1 MKKLLLFMML
11 LVTSITSWAED
22 PYFEVISGSFAS
34 GNVTVKFTFPEAT
47 TVSFSGSIYLAHN
60 DKPNDVYVTASGS
73 DVSTEGNTLTAIFTY
88 TPWAGISESGYSFWS
103 GGITAEGYSQYSNI
117 HAKPV
122 PPYAEVLSG
131 SLTSGTLAVKVTF
144 PNIST
149 IEPDL
154 GYSYTISLW
163 NNDVKLDAKTSS
175 GDVSVTGNTLS
186 TTFNFSTQS
195 DDDLSATLIKVD
207 KWAIKL
213 DGAWNVA
220 MEISFSSST
229 PEPSG
234 CEHANCTSHPAVEP
248 TESTPGNIAYD
259 ECDDCGLFFAATD
272 TEHTTPLEWSAI
284 ELTYCAHE
292 HVGADDICADCNRVL
307 PHAPRTMTWTVNGIT
322 VTYNKAVR
330 SLTFSGEGTMPDVD
344 LYSLAEDQKIAKLI
358 EAYPWYGALNPR
370 LESDWMGTHIVVD
383 AVSTLTIESG
393 VHIGSGSD
401 ATQYIVAGV
410 FYDHT
415 TYEWHLNA
423 DVIVVDNDD
432 AKAPYSYHSH
442 VHTPADL
449 ASMGVTS
456 FPSEVFWS
464 MGDHYHVAQYTKEPE
479 CPYYSSYNLYCPV
492 CGYYSNGGSAW
503 SSEQVKHDYNY
514 AGVCYNCGAKNPA
527 TCAHTNVNSYA
538 AVASTDTYH
547 GHIAFKKCSD
557 CGQYFA
563 ADDASCATA
572 LDFETQV
579 LLPLAAPSC
588 SHVMNEM
595 TPVCNGVHTVYYACE
610 LCGHLFADAEGETEI
625 SEADVTHDFEGDV
638 SQCTHGCGA
647 YNPAT
652 CEHEMVHHYRV
663 EPSCGE
669 YGMEEHDECTICGE
683 LFDSYS
689 NPTTIEALRI
699 NKLTHEFNSYNVCV
713 NCGYETPEALHTCS
727 HINMTWLGDS
737 RTSCT
742 QTFGYKDY
750 YRCNNCDRYRAY
762 DDKLHTTVTILK
774 SDMQITPGS
783 QLHNGHLAYKS
794 ADPLSC
800 TQSALAISRKECSDC
815 HRMYYT
821 YTPDDECLI
830 SNAWTEGFINSMLSS
845 PVGHNFVDGSHV
857 CSRCGFDAV
866 YRKVTVDS
874 EIKAGA
880 HYILVSHIG
889 DQYYAFG
896 KPGYDENRD
905 SNMGY
910 LGFDA
915 VPVNMEPDGRISVTS
930 NKVMT
935 LYTYGI
941 LSNVFD
947 NNNITADGLRQRV
960 MDLTFY
966 NPVYG
971 DIRWDIADA
980 NIFEKNKDLVL
991 DEVSLWNAD
1000 ETESMNLH
1008 IYNGE
1013 KKFYARWNYT
1023 YPVDDYRYPE
1033 YGSNLVEDGALI
1045 YSMADWFGSYFKRFH
1060 TMILGQNGS
1069 DEPRFHVPGFMNF
1082 IPGSDETQYEKIYPV
1097 CLYLLDTKKFINAE
1111 NTTAANVSGPVTK
1124 EDVMSIFTKAKDSYD
1139 ENVAAL
1145 AELAEKYPDPYTEYK
1160 VLKSSYQFTTIDL
1173 SKARISDGDL
1183 TYQDIMDMK
1192 NNEFSAP
1199 NVIIV
1204 LPETS
1209 GASAVKGKKPS
1220 MKSAS
1225 QLASIPNV
1233 IINGSCQTLVLQ
1245 DKQTMN
1251 VPVDFTAGNV
1261 TYFRD
1266 NVTSQWGTLCLPYAI
1281 SSDENVQLYKL
1292 SEVDNE
1298 GAEGVMTFTPIAE
1311 AEAGQ
1316 PVVFKKLDADAT
1328 ELSFDKEDAEL
1339 TIAGFNGATTD
1350 LSKWELVGTYEQA
1363 KIKSDKDFGRYY
1375 IAQNKFWNSKVEA
1388 TVPAFRAW
1396 FENDKSNDAA
1406 ARANYIILIEE
1417 DEEVIDA
1424 LNVAPNGELEEC
1436 TEIYDLGGRK
1446 LAAPVKGQINIINGK
1461 NIFVK

>member
-1 MKKLLLFMML
+1 MVKKLFIFFLTL
-11 LVTSITSWAED
+11 LVSVTSWAAD
-22 PYFEVISGSFAS
+22 PYFEVIGGSFAS

-47 TVSFSGSIYLAHN
+47 TVSVTGSIFLDHS
-60 DKPNDVYVTASGS
+60 DKPSDVYVTASGS
-73 DVSTEGNTLTAIFTY
+73 AVSTEGNTATATFTY
-88 TPWAGISESGYSFWS
+88 TPWAGISEKGFWFWS
-103 GGITAEGYSQYSNI
+103 GDITATGYSTYQNI
-117 HAKPV
+117 FAKPE

-131 SLTSGTLAVKVTF
+131 SLTSGTLAVKVTV

-149 IEPDL
+149 IVLDL

-186 TTFNFSTQS
+186 TTFNFSAQT
-195 DDDLSATLIKVD
+195 DDNLSAALIKVD
-207 KWAIKL
+207 EWAVKL
-213 DGAWNVA
+213 DGDWNEA
-220 MEISFSSST
+220 MEITFKTSGDDTPDDDGGDDGGDDGDDDGDDDPVAKPYIAGAFSV
-229 PEPSG
+229 SG
-234 CEHANCTSHPAVEP
+234 DKQVQFTKGNLYWNGSDWAIEDNQNAVTTTWNPNHISHFFWEP
-248 TESTPGNIAYD
+248 TAD
-259 ECDDCGLFFAATD
+259 EARVEFNAKPIHEFSDHLFCD
-272 TEHTTPLEWSAI
+272 
-284 ELTYCAHE
+284 
-292 HVGADDICADCNRVL
+292 
-307 PHAPRTMTWTVNGIT
+307 
-322 VTYNKAVR
+322 
-330 SLTFSGEGTMPDVD
+330 
-344 LYSLAEDQKIAKLI
+344 
-358 EAYPWYGALNPR
+358 
-370 LESDWMGTHIVVD
+370 
-383 AVSTLTIESG
+383 
-393 VHIGSGSD
+393 GSD
-401 ATQYIVAGV
+401 AEHMISLEGKADYYALSNDE
-410 FYDHT
+410 FMYM
-415 TYEWHLNA
+415 LNSRPNSA
-423 DVIVVDNDD
+423 
-432 AKAPYSYHSH
+432 
-442 VHTPADL
+442 
-449 ASMGVTS
+449 
-456 FPSEVFWS
+456 
-464 MGDHYHVAQYTKEPE
+464 
-479 CPYYSSYNLYCPV
+479 NLYKYPV
-492 CGYYSNGGSAW
+492 TVDGVNFCLVIAPDNFTGSIADTYTLDALNEAGLVCLPPTGYRTYNWTYSETQFDSQNNMLYW
-503 SSEQVKHDYNY
+503 SSTIDGGNKYYLCSGLFMQDEYETRNAYAIRLVRDYEEE
-514 AGVCYNCGAKNPA
+514 
-527 TCAHTNVNSYA
+527 
-538 AVASTDTYH
+538 
-547 GHIAFKKCSD
+547 SD
-557 CGQYFA
+557 P
-563 ADDASCATA
+563 ASC
-572 LDFETQV
+572 V
-579 LLPLAAPSC
+579 
-588 SHVMNEM
+588 HVMNEM
-595 TPVCNGVHTVYYACE
+595 TPVCNGIHTVYYTCE
-610 LCGHLFADAEGETEI
+610 TCGRLFADAEGLTEI
-625 SEADVTHDFEGDV
+625 SEADVTHNFEGD

-652 CEHEMVHHYRV
+652 CSHAELQHHYRV

-669 YGMEEHDECTICGE
+669 YGMEEHDECTLCGE

-689 NPTTIEALRI
+689 NPTTLVALRI

-737 RTSCT
+737 RTYCT
-742 QTFGYKDY
+742 QTFGYRDY
-750 YRCNNCDRYRAY
+750 YRCNTCGRYRAY
-762 DDKLHTTVTILK
+762 DDKLHTTITILK

-783 QLHNGHLAYKS
+783 QLHNGHLSLKS
-794 ADPLSC
+794 ADPVSC
-800 TQSALAISRKECSDC
+800 TQSALTVSRKECSQC
-815 HRMYYT
+815 HKMYFPS
-821 YTPDDECLI
+821 TPDDECLL
-830 SNAWTEGFINSMLSS
+830 SNAWTEEFINSKLSS
-845 PVGHNFVDGSHV
+845 PVGHNFEDGSHV

-889 DQYYAFG
+889 DKYYAFG
-896 KPGYDENRD
+896 KPGYDESSD
-905 SNMGY
+905 SNKGY

-991 DEVSLWNAD
+991 DEVSLWNPD

-1033 YGSNLVEDGALI
+1033 YGSNLVENGALI
-1045 YSMADWFGSYFKRFH
+1045 YSMADLFGSYFKRFH
-1060 TMILGQNGS
+1060 TMILGQNNGQ
-1069 DEPRFHVPGFMNF
+1069 EPRFHVPGFMNF
-1082 IPGSDETQYEKIYPV
+1082 IPGSDETQYDKIYPV
-1097 CLYLLDTKKFINAE
+1097 YLYLLDTKKFINAE

-1173 SKARISDGDL
+1173 SKARITDGDL

-1209 GASAVKGKKPS
+1209 GAS
-1220 MKSAS
+1220 SAKARKAGGS
-1225 QLASIPNV
+1225 SLASIPNV
-1233 IINGSCQTLVLQ
+1233 IINGACQTLELE

-1261 TYFRD
+1261 SYSRT
-1266 NVTSQWGTLCLPYAI
+1266 NVSSAWGTLCLPYAI

-1292 SEVDNE
+1292 SKVDNS
-1298 GAEGVMTFTPIAE
+1298 GAEGVMTFTPIGE

-1316 PVVFKKLDADAT
+1316 PVVFKKLDGDAT
-1328 ELSFDKEDAEL
+1328 DLSFNKENAQL
-1339 TIAGFNGATTD
+1339 TIAGFNGESTD
-1350 LSKWELVGTYEQA
+1350 IDRWELVGTYEQA

-1375 IAQNKFWNSKVEA
+1375 IAQNQFWNAKVEA

-1396 FENDKSNDAA
+1396 FEYDNSSTASVK
-1406 ARANYIILIEE
+1406 ANSYTIFIE
-1417 DEEVIDA
+1417 DEDE
-1424 LNVAPNGELEEC
+1424 NVTNVLTPKGDGELEEC
-1436 TEIYDLGGRK
+1436 TEIYDLSGKK
-1446 LAAPVKGQINIINGK
+1446 LTAPVKGQINIINGK
-1461 NIFVK
+1461 KIFVK